1 MTPHDHRRRD
11 AKEGGGGLVV
21 SMRINLTR
29 PSFDWT
35 TPTPKHH
42 TRKLNTIQD
51 FPTLKMTKFE
61 STLMVSPLSL
71 YVEGPLFTQNRTGLL
86 SQIRPPSDIT
96 KRQMNSAAMF
106 GNLSHLLPCA
116 MLPK

>member
-1 MTPHDHRRRD
+1 MNAISVTPHDRRRD

-29 PSFDWT
+29 PSTFDWT

-42 TRKLNTIQD
+42 THKLNTIQD

-61 STLMVSPLSL
+61 SMLMVSSLSL
-71 YVEGPLFTQNRTGLL
+71 YVEGPIFHRTAQDC
-86 SQIRPPSDIT
+86 S
-96 KRQMNSAAMF
+96 
-106 GNLSHLLPCA
+106 
-116 MLPK
+116 PK